1 MIMNKKSRRDNP
13 LFAAGMVGA
22 LGLQV
27 AVCIF
32 LGYWIGSSLGRRLG
46 DEKGWTVGGILVGLA
61 VGILSAIL
69 LVKKVME
76 EADG

>member
-1 MIMNKKSRRDNP
+1 MNKKDRRDNP
-13 LFAAGMVGA
+13 LLAAGLVGA

-32 LGYWIGSSLGRRLG
+32 LGYWIGTSLGNRFG
-46 DEKGWTVGGILVGLA
+46 DAKGWALGGILVGLA
-61 VGILSAIL
+61 VGLLSAIL

-76 EADG
+76 DADG

>member
-1 MIMNKKSRRDNP
+1 MNKKDRRDNP
-13 LFAAGMVGA
+13 LLAAGLVGA

-32 LGYWIGSSLGRRLG
+32 LGYWIGSSLGNRFG
-46 DEKGWTVGGILVGLA
+46 DAKGWMLGGILVGLA
-61 VGILSAIL
+61 VGLLSAIL

-76 EADG
+76 DADG

>member
-1 MIMNKKSRRDNP
+1 MNKKSRRDNP

-32 LGYWIGSSLGRRLG
+32 LGYWIGSLLGRRLG

>member
-1 MIMNKKSRRDNP
+1 MNKKNRRDNP
-13 LFAAGMVGA
+13 LFAAGLVGA

-32 LGYWIGSSLGRRLG
+32 LGYWIGSLAGSRFGG
-46 DEKGWTVGGILVGLA
+46 EKGWTVGGILVGLA

-76 EADG
+76 ETDG

>member
-1 MIMNKKSRRDNP
+1 MNKKDRRDNP
-13 LFAAGMVGA
+13 LFAAGLVGA
-22 LGLQV
+22 LGVQV

-32 LGYWIGSSLGRRLG
+32 LGYWIGSSLGNRFG
-46 DEKGWTVGGILVGLA
+46 DPKAWSLGGILVGLA
-61 VGILSAIL
+61 VGLLSAIL

>member
-1 MIMNKKSRRDNP
+1 MTKKNRRDNP
-13 LFAAGMVGA
+13 LIAATLVGA
-22 LGLQV
+22 MGIHV

-32 LGYWIGSSLGRRLG
+32 FGFWIGSYLDGRLG
-46 DEKGWTVGGILVGLA
+46 DGKGWTVGGILVGLA
-61 VGILSAIL
+61 VGLLSAIL